1 MVARAEAVDRSNPG
15 TTKLQRLEENL
26 GAIAVELTAD
36 DLREIESAAAKINVE
51 GARYPEH
58 LERMTG
64 R

>member
-1 MVARAEAVDRSNPG
+1 
-15 TTKLQRLEENL
+15 LEENL
-26 GAIAVELTAD
+26 GAVSIELTAA
-36 DLREIESAAAKINVE
+36 DLRDIDNAASRITVE